1 MIPVRLHLHNFMAY
15 KTAETLNFGD
25 VHIACLSGENG
36 AGKSSLLDAI
46 TWALWGKARVSQM
59 DSLVHLGETDM
70 EVEFSFHLGDQT
82 YRVLRRRTLTGRGR
96 SELHFHVS
104 DAGGW
109 RTLTESSMR
118 TTQTKIDRLLR
129 LDYDT
134 FINSAFLLQ
143 GRADEFTRKNPG
155 ERKQILAE
163 ILGLSI
169 YDEYADRARDKMRHY
184 QQEINIIEGQIAQID
199 SELSR
204 EAEYQAELAASRT
217 EASKLKSA
225 LDETEHELNDLRQRA
240 QELVHQKNTLEELQE
255 RLAQTRADIDALDKT
270 ITASEKK
277 IASYEQTLAKREE
290 IEEGFRA
297 LQAAQAELED
307 WNERLTGYNP
317 LQEDKH
323 RLQSAINDARARL
336 ETNIQNGE
344 SRRAELRPKAASLST
359 IQADLATL
367 ETALSESQSLEAER
381 DTCRQRADVL
391 TQEAADLKARNEQLK
406 AEMDRINQRL
416 TQLQEAESICPVCN
430 QPLSESHRQQVIDS
444 FQTEGKTRGDT
455 YRTNGARH
463 KAIQADLADL
473 QATLKQTD
481 QQLKKHSGLQAQ
493 QAARQQA
500 LIEAEQAQI
509 ALQEM
514 EKNLAQWQQQLAEAQ
529 YEVEA
534 VAQLAEIETALADLG
549 YDARSHQ
556 AARKTVANLAS
567 FAEAHRQLE
576 DAQSRLTEEA
586 GRLEQD
592 RARHT
597 RLLEQ
602 TASDRKR
609 VAELEEKTQALS
621 QVTEALSKTSR
632 RLDELQREERMAR
645 SAVGAAE
652 QKLKHIVDQAKARG
666 SKEEKLADLKES
678 MGIYQEL
685 RTAFGKN
692 GVQALLIENTIP
704 ELEDEAN
711 NTLSQMTDGR
721 MNLQFIT
728 QRETKTSQNVI
739 ETLDIR
745 IADEVGTRNYEL
757 YSGGEAFRINFAIR
771 IALSKLLARRAGAR
785 LQTLIIDEGFGTQDA
800 QGRERL
806 VEAINKIQ
814 HEFEK
819 IIVITHLEELKDVF
833 PTRITVQKT
842 RNGSTIIL
850 N

>member
-15 KTAETLNFGD
+15 KAAETLSFAD
-25 VHIACLSGENG
+25 IHVACLSGENG

-46 TWALWGKARVSQM
+46 TWVLWGKARVSQM
-59 DSLVHLGETDM
+59 DNLVHLGETDM
-70 EVEFSFHLGDQT
+70 EVEFSFQLGGQT
-82 YRVLRRRTLTGRGR
+82 YRVLRRRTLTKRGR
-96 SELHFHVS
+96 SELYFHIA
-104 DAGGW
+104 DAGDW
-109 RTLTESSMR
+109 RNLSEGSMR
-118 TTQTKIDRLLR
+118 ATQTKIDRLLR

-169 YDEYADRARDKMRHY
+169 YDEYADQARDQVRRY

-199 SELSR
+199 SELGR
-204 EAEYQAELAASRT
+204 EAEYRAELVTSQT
-217 EASKLKSA
+217 EAARLKRT
-225 LDETEHELNDLRQRA
+225 LDETEHQLNELRQQS
-240 QELVHQKNTLEELQE
+240 QELAHQQNTLDDLQD
-255 RLAQTRADIDALDKT
+255 RLAQTQADLDSLAET
-270 ITASEKK
+270 ITASEQK
-277 IASYEQTLAKREE
+277 IAAYEQTLAKREE
-290 IEEGFRA
+290 IEKGFRA
-297 LQAAQAELED
+297 LQKAQAELED
-307 WNERLTGYNP
+307 WNQRLTSYNP
-317 LQEDKH
+317 LQEDRH
-323 RLQSAINDARARL
+323 RLESAINNARARL

-344 SRRAELRPKAASLST
+344 ARQAELQPKADALST
-359 IQADLATL
+359 IEADLATL
-367 ETALSESQSLEAER
+367 ETELLQFETLEAEH
-381 DTCRQRADVL
+381 DDCRQRIDAL
-391 TQEAADLKARNEQLK
+391 THEAADLKARNEQLK
-406 AEMDRINQRL
+406 TDMERINLRL
-416 TQLQEAESICPVCN
+416 VQLQEAESTCPVCN
-430 QPLSESHRQQVIDS
+430 QPLSEEHRQQVIAS
-444 FQTEGKTRGDT
+444 FQTDGTTRGDA
-455 YRTNGARH
+455 YRANGTRH
-463 KAIQADLADL
+463 KAILTDLTAL

-481 QQLKKHSGLQAQ
+481 QQLKKRSALQAR
-493 QAARQQA
+493 QAAKQHAQ
-500 LIEAEQAQI
+500 IEAEQAQV
-509 ALQEM
+509 ALKEM
-514 EKNLAQWQQQLAEAQ
+514 EKKLAQWQKQLAETN

-534 VAQLAEIETALADLG
+534 VGQLAEVESAMASLG
-549 YDARSHQ
+549 YDAQ
-556 AARKTVANLAS
+556 AHKVARKTAADLAHFS
-567 FAEAHRQLE
+567 DAQRHLE
-576 DAQSRLTEEA
+576 DAQTRLSEEA
-586 GRLEQD
+586 GRLKQD
-592 RARHT
+592 QARQT

-602 TASDRKR
+602 TAADRER
-609 VAELEEKTQALS
+609 VADLKQKTGALP
-621 QVTEALSKTSR
+621 QITEALGKTSR

-652 QKLKHIVDQAKARG
+652 QKLNHIAQQAKERAG
-666 SKEEKLADLKES
+666 KEEKLTDLKES

-711 NTLSQMTDGR
+711 NILSQMTDGR

-739 ETLDIR
+739 ETLDLR
-745 IADEVGTRNYEL
+745 IADEVGARNYEL
-757 YSGGEAFRINFAIR
+757 YSGGEAFRVNFAIR

-819 IIVITHLEELKDVF
+819 IIVITHIEELKDVF
-833 PTRITVQKT
+833 PARILVQKT
-842 RNGSTIIL
+842 QNGSTISL